1 MSYLLIAAG
10 LALLLIGGEAVVR
23 GSVAL
28 AGRLGVSPLI
38 VGLTIVGF
46 GTSLPELVVSVN
58 AALSGSPGIAV
69 GNVIGSN
76 IANSMLILGVGAL
89 ILPIAVSPQAVRRD
103 ALCMV
108 AATVVF
114 VGLGLTGGLV
124 WWQGAL
130 LVCVL
135 CGYILTTVWRDA
147 RAQDAAA
154 ELHRGEA
161 DEPGLAGLHTGL
173 VFAVVAAGIFAVV
186 VGAEWLVDGA
196 TAAAREIG
204 VPDEVIG
211 LTLVAVGTSLPELA
225 TAVVAACRGHPDVCV
240 GNVLGSNIFNL
251 FGIAGVTALFA
262 PLPFSAQI
270 VGFDLWVMLG
280 AALLLLPFMLTG
292 FRISRVEGAVLAAL
306 YGAYVAAV
314 FLGWGSLVAGAV
326 AGLS

>member
-1 MSYLLIAAG
+1 MIYLLIAAG
-10 LALLLIGGEAVVR
+10 LALLLFGGEAVVR

-28 AGRLGVSPLI
+28 ADRLGVSPLI

-89 ILPIAVSPQAVRRD
+89 ILPIAVAPQAVRRD

-108 AATVVF
+108 AATLVF

-124 WWQGAL
+124 WWHGAL

-135 CGYILTTVWRDA
+135 CCYILGTVWQDTRT
-147 RAQDAAA
+147 QDAAA
-154 ELHRGEA
+154 DLHRNDAG
-161 DEPGLAGLHTGL
+161 EPGFARLHTGL
-173 VFAVVAAGIFAVV
+173 VFAIVVAGICAIV

-196 TAAAREIG
+196 TTVARQIG

-211 LTLVAVGTSLPELA
+211 LTLVAFGTSLPELA
-225 TAVVAACRGHPDVCV
+225 TAIVAAYRGHPDVCV

-270 VGFDLWVMLG
+270 IGFDLWAMLG
-280 AALLLLPFMLTG
+280 ATLLLLPFMLTG
-292 FRISRVEGAVLAAL
+292 LRISRLEGAVLAVL
-306 YGAYVAAV
+306 YGTYVTAV
-314 FLGWGSLVAGAV
+314 FLGWGSRIASAVTGA
-326 AGLS
+326 S